1 MKDFLHHIV
10 YALFYL
16 ASLLPYRA
24 LYALSDVCYLIVY
37 HIVRYRRGMVRK
49 NIMTSFPE
57 KSDRECRGI
66 EREFYRWLCDYFVES
81 LKLMSVSKAELLRH
95 IEFRGTEQIEDCFD
109 RGQMCAAM
117 LGHYCN
123 WELLSATG
131 LTFKRHKEAVCGLIY
146 HPLRNHV
153 FDSLFIKMRQSMG
166 GVCIPKKDI
175 LRYLVSFRRQNL
187 MNLFGYIADQAP
199 RYRNIHLWL
208 PFLNHDTPVFTGAE
222 RIIRKMNNAVF
233 YVDMERPERGRYI
246 CTFRLM
252 TTEPDKM
259 EEHELTR
266 KFFAMLE
273 QTIRRDPRFYL
284 WSHDRWKRT
293 HEEFDK
299 EYKIEN
305 GHVIPREPEAPQQE
319 ASGEKDDAGK

>member
-1 MKDFLHHIV
+1 MRQGMKEFMYHIV
-10 YALFYL
+10 YGLFYL
-16 ASLLPYRA
+16 VSLLPYRA
-24 LYALSDVCYLIVY
+24 LYVLSDVVYILLY
-37 HIVRYRRGMVRK
+37 HIIRYRRTIVRR
-49 NIMTSFPE
+49 NIISSFPE
-57 KSDRECRGI
+57 KGGDELLFI
-66 EREFYRWLCDYFVES
+66 ERGFYHWLCDYFIETV
-81 LKLMSVSKAELLRH
+81 KLMSVSRKELLRH
-95 IEFRGTEQIEDCFD
+95 IEFRGAEQIEECFD

-131 LTFKRHKEAVCGLIY
+131 LAFKNHNEAVCGLIY
-146 HPLRNHV
+146 HPLRSEL
-153 FDSLFIKMRQSMG
+153 FDRLFIKMRQSMG

-199 RYRNIHLWL
+199 KMQNIHLWL

-222 RIIRKMNNAVF
+222 RIVRKMNNAVF
-233 YVDMERPERGRYI
+233 YVDMERPRRGHYI
-246 CTFRLM
+246 CTFKLM
-252 TTEPDKM
+252 TTNSNELD
-259 EEHELTR
+259 EFELT
-266 KFFAMLE
+266 KNFFGRLE

-293 HEEFDK
+293 HEQFDR

-305 GHVIPREPEAPQQE
+305 GHVVKKEPSAQ
-319 ASGEKDDAGK
+319 